1 MRQDELTFKQEG
13 YAQDRATGLS
23 QSAAYRNNY
32 GTSNMAAK
40 TIWEEASRLD
50 KHPKVSARIQELQA
64 ATETALAEKWLWDTQ
79 RLVDE
84 AETNLMAAREG
95 SSSGPRIGLWSSSV
109 G

>member
-40 TIWEEASRLD
+40 TVCEEASRLD

-64 ATETALAEKWLWDTQ
+64 ATETALAEKRLWDTQ

-95 SSSGPRIGLWSSSV
+95 SSSGPRIGLGSSSV

>member
-40 TIWEEASRLD
+40 TVCEEASRLD
-50 KHPKVSARIQELQA
+50 KHPKVSARIRELRL
-64 ATETALAEKWLWDTQ
+64 ATETELAERRLWGVKWL
-79 RLVDE
+79 VEE
-84 AETNLMAAREG
+84 AEVNLDLAG
-95 SSSGPRIGLWSSSV
+95 N
-109 G
+109 